1 MSHHLKHIRR
11 PAAAIPSMH
20 ASVRTASMPPYPI
33 IDQKIARIVAECD
46 NTHFASRP
54 YPLSRCHKFN
64 SRGAGSMDNVSV
76 GRDVRL
82 SYWQGSLDGP
92 GRGAQGPR
100 DVFLDHPA
108 PDDDDAG
115 WPDPVPRNA
124 DHAVIAVH
132 RRSGRS
138 LGLLTAQVHVA
149 GDETFMHLSVAGLQP
164 GSQGSVLLRRMV
176 ALLLLRLVGLE
187 KLPDAIVLDWWDGD
201 LGPVL
206 RELAVKCA
214 GARVYPEADTTV
226 VSLPTAA
233 LSHRVARFLGQPR
246 ARTPNGAGGA
256 LLVVDL
262 RHVAEETLVEHARS
276 LHRVRLSRKGIV
288 PPVMPLI
295 LADYRRGVAQRP

>member
-1 MSHHLKHIRR
+1 MSKRLFTSESVTEGHPDKMADQISD
-11 PAAAIPSMH
+11 AILDDLLRQDPRS
-20 ASVRTASMPPYPI
+20 R
-33 IDQKIARIVAECD
+33 VAVE
-46 NTHFASRP
+46 T
-54 YPLSRCHKFN
+54 
-64 SRGAGSMDNVSV
+64 M
-76 GRDVRL
+76 
-82 SYWQGSLDGP
+82 
-92 GRGAQGPR
+92 
-100 DVFLDHPA
+100 
-108 PDDDDAG
+108 
-115 WPDPVPRNA
+115 
-124 DHAVIAVH
+124 
-132 RRSGRS
+132 
-138 LGLLTAQVHVA
+138 LTTGQVHVA